1 MMMISFPFFSSS
13 LQILNGIDRR
23 RTVGMGVG
31 RKRRVTSLF
40 LFFFL
45 TCSRHFGTF
54 TAVGQC
60 EIFAVFLF
68 FFCLTFFG
76 WWAHFSS
83 ATLAEQFCN
92 IRMSARSFLCICGQ
106 EGEIIRDAHCHRTYI
121 QRPFTRLRLPPL
133 YLCVHVYEQTHRY
146 CG

>member
-1 MMMISFPFFSSS
+1 
-13 LQILNGIDRR
+13 
-23 RTVGMGVG
+23 MGVG

-60 EIFAVFLF
+60 EIFAVFCYFLPLLF
-68 FFCLTFFG
+68 WLVGAFLLRQTG
-76 WWAHFSS
+76 RTVLQHS
-83 ATLAEQFCN
+83 LVG
-92 IRMSARSFLCICGQ
+92 SFISMYCGQ

-133 YLCVHVYEQTHRY
+133 YLCAHVYEQKHTGTVASVDDRLI
-146 CG
+146 GLKEL

>member
-60 EIFAVFLF
+60 EIFAVFCSFSASPFLVGGRISPPPDWPNSF
-68 FFCLTFFG
+68 ATF
-76 WWAHFSS
+76 ACRLVHFYVLWSRRGD
-83 ATLAEQFCN
+83 N
-92 IRMSARSFLCICGQ
+92 
-106 EGEIIRDAHCHRTYI
+106 
-121 QRPFTRLRLPPL
+121 
-133 YLCVHVYEQTHRY
+133 
-146 CG
+146 